1 VVHPVSIVWPC
12 PLDVDAYVERGH
24 ELEVPRPPCP
34 LCAGP
39 TGRWLGYERHLR
51 GERDRLIW
59 IPWVRCG
66 SCEVTQALLPWF
78 VLNRRWDEVEVI
90 GRAGRRGG
98 PASAGAARTQI
109 RS

>member
-1 VVHPVSIVWPC
+1 
-12 PLDVDAYVERGH
+12 
-24 ELEVPRPPCP
+24 
-34 LCAGP
+34 
-39 TGRWLGYERHLR
+39 
-51 GERDRLIW
+51 
-59 IPWVRCG
+59 VRCG